1 MTDGAVDITVGF
13 GSVTRNFTSL
23 AVAFSV
29 PIESVQAL
37 AADAVN
43 GRVADVFLGS
53 SKRYFGLTLIGA
65 EVPAFPAGLAA
76 RVLFPDGTGAGDVAF
91 DHAKTYLEVDA
102 GRTMLPL
109 IS

>member
-1 MTDGAVDITVGF
+1 M
-13 GSVTRNFTSL
+13 
-23 AVAFSV
+23 
-29 PIESVQAL
+29 
-37 AADAVN
+37 
-43 GRVADVFLGS
+43 
-53 SKRYFGLTLIGA
+53 
-65 EVPAFPAGLAA
+65 PAFPAGLAA